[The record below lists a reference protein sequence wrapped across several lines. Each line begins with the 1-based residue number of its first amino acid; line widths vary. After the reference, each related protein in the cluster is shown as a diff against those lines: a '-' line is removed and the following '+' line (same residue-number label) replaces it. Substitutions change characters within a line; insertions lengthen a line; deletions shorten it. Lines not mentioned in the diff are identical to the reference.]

1 MKRLRLLLILM
12 VGMALFS
19 CSKNKD
25 ASLLDAVPLNSELV
39 LETSDSAVVV
49 LFDTL
54 LDAKVNREG
63 IVDGLPMAMVCVPV
77 EGHGEFVLIVKPPK
91 GRMKVYGE
99 NTVAVEAVN
108 EQIRNS
114 NKIIEDV
121 GFSKVQNTVGRNVK
135 AHLYYRDPRGWA
147 ALDVRPE
154 GNDLVM
160 SGYAVA
166 DDLSSSLLPLRDETP
181 VENTVVTVLPY
192 NTKMMLHYGMSDYL
206 SYWKSFC
213 DEERVK
219 SFNKK
224 YGTDVESKL
233 LPYFTEVSYGIIG
246 EARHEV
252 FVARINKYDAVN
264 SFMNGFKLVD
274 TRNYKNKTLCDLGK
288 CDFLPA
294 VFGKDFENMNRCCY
308 VIVDPYLL
316 IATDFGTLEGII
328 DNRGNGRTLDQ
339 SETHRAF
346 QQNMLD
352 RGNIT
357 IYETGKGNQTKVD
370 ALVGGPLSRF
380 LKAHP
385 KFLDESQS
393 FSIQLKSSKD
403 KVYTYVSLNRTA
415 VTKHDEENVR
425 WRANLDAPL
434 QGKPYI
440 VNDHTTQTKNVVAF
454 DQENKMYLIDNNG
467 NILWTKQLDEAPL
480 SEVFMVD
487 CYGNGKVQ
495 YLFNTSHSIQLIDRK
510 GNNVE
515 GYPVKLPFEASNGMA
530 LYDYNGYR
538 ILLCS
543 TDGRVFNYTI
553 QGTEVE
559 KWQKTYRSEHTVK
572 QPVAYLKV
580 ADPNNP
586 KKSKEFLVVS
596 DVEGCVSVLGRGGD
610 IRIHLSPELKKS
622 PKSDLYVNATNS
634 AKGIFLTTD
643 KSGKLL
649 YVTEKGSSN
658 TTDFG
663 TFTENHFFLYEDF
676 DGNQDPDFIYLDQN
690 TLHIYDRFRKELF
703 TYQFNSDIETK
714 PIFYNISRNKRLLGV
729 VSEKAREIY
738 LIDNKGKMIVGS
750 GLAGETPFA
759 VGSLN
764 SNQEIN
770 LVTGVGSM
778 LVNYYVSY

>member
-12 VGMALFS
+12 VGVALFS

-25 ASLLDAVPLNSELV
+25 ATLFDAVPLNAELI
-39 LETSDSAVVV
+39 LETSDSAVMVM
-49 LFDTL
+49 FDTL
-54 LDAKVNREG
+54 LYAHVNKEG
-63 IVDGLPMAMVCVPV
+63 VAEGSPMALVCVPV
-77 EGHGEFVLIVKPPK
+77 DGHDEFVLIVKPPK

-108 EQIRNS
+108 EQIRNA
-114 NKIIEDV
+114 KKLTEDD
-121 GFSKVQNTVGRNVK
+121 GFSKLQNTLGQNVK
-135 AHLYYRDPRGWA
+135 AHLFYKDPRGWA
-147 ALDVRPE
+147 ALDVRPD
-154 GNDLVM
+154 GNNLVL
-160 SGYAVA
+160 SGYAMA
-166 DDLSSSLLPLRDETP
+166 GDLTSSLLPLRDETP

-192 NTKMMLHYGMSDYL
+192 NTKMMLHYGMSDYVT
-206 SYWKSFC
+206 YWKSFC
-213 DEERVK
+213 DEEREK
-219 SFNKK
+219 TFNKK

-233 LPYFTEVSYGIIG
+233 LPYLSEVSYNIVGD
-246 EARHEV
+246 ARHEV

-264 SFMNGFKLVD
+264 GFMNGFKVVD
-274 TRNYKNKTLCDLGK
+274 TRNYRDKSLRDLGK

-316 IATDFGTLEGII
+316 IASDFSTLEGII

-339 SETHRAF
+339 SENHRDF

-357 IYETGKGNQTKVD
+357 IYEAGKGNQTKVD

-385 KFLDESQS
+385 KFLDESQA
-393 FSIQLKSSKD
+393 FSIQLKSSRD
-403 KVYTYVSLNRTA
+403 KVYTYVSLSRTA

-434 QGKPYI
+434 QGRPYI

-454 DQENKMYLIDNNG
+454 DCDNKMYLIDNNG

-495 YLFNTSHSIQLIDRK
+495 YLFNTPHSIQLIDRK

-530 LYDYNGYR
+530 LCDYNGYR

-553 QGTEVE
+553 QGIEVDG
-559 KWQKTYRSEHTVK
+559 WNKTYRSEHPVK
-572 QPVAYLKV
+572 QPVVYLKV
-580 ADPNNP
+580 DT
-586 KKSKEFLVVS
+586 KDYLVVS
-596 DVEGCVSVLGRGGD
+596 DVDGCVSVLDRKGNN
-610 IRIHLSPELKKS
+610 RIHLSTDMKKS
-622 PKSDLYVNATNS
+622 PKSDLYVNLTNRS
-634 AKGIFLTTD
+634 KGIFLTTD

-663 TFTENHFFLYEDF
+663 TFSEEHFFLYEDF
-676 DGNQDPDFIYLDQN
+676 DGNQDPDFIYLDKN
-690 TLHIYDRFRKELF
+690 TLHVFDRTKKELF
-703 TYQFNSDIETK
+703 THQFNTDIETK
-714 PIFYNISRNKRLLGV
+714 PIFYNIGRNKRLLGV
-729 VSEKAREIY
+729 VSEKAREIS

-770 LVTGVGSM
+770 LVTGVGST